1 MASGAGYGELLRT
14 PGAAAFSGA
23 ALLGRMPIA
32 MLGIGSVLLVQD
44 RRGSYALA
52 GAVAA
57 AYALGLAAFNPLVS
71 RQVDSHGQGRV
82 LPLALVG
89 HAVGL
94 VALLLLVGTSVPGPL
109 LLLPAVVA
117 GGLLPPLG
125 SCVRARWGA
134 LLTARGRE
142 LEAPAAFAL
151 ESVADEIV
159 FVLGPLLIVLAALVD
174 PVLGLLLSLTLG
186 TTGTLLL
193 AAQRGT
199 EPPTHAVHDRR
210 QGSPLRLPGVG
221 VLAVT
226 MIFVGVVFG
235 SVEVGMVAFAGER
248 GNEGA
253 AGPLLALVALGS
265 ALAGLAYGAHTWSTP
280 LARRYVLS
288 LLGLA
293 VGVVPLLLAPSLLW
307 IAPAGLLAG
316 IAISPSLIGSFS
328 LVDTLVP
335 LRARTEGFTVLNSGL
350 GVGVAVGSAVTG
362 AVADATGGRAGFAVG
377 AVGALVALSVA
388 QTGRRRFGG

>member
-1 MASGAGYGELLRT
+1 MSGGGYGALLRT

-32 MLGIGSVLLVQD
+32 MLGIGSVLLVED

-57 AYALGLAAFNPLVS
+57 AYALGLAALNPVVS
-71 RQVDSHGQGRV
+71 RQVDSHGQRRV

-94 VALLLLVGTSVPGPL
+94 STLLLLVGTEVPGPVL
-109 LLLPAVVA
+109 LAPAAVA

-125 SCVRARWGA
+125 SCVRARWGV

-142 LEAPAAFAL
+142 LEAPRAFAL

-159 FVLGPLLIVLAALVD
+159 FVLGPLLVVLAALAD
-174 PVLGLLLSLTLG
+174 PVWGLVLALVLG

-199 EPPTHAVHDRR
+199 EPPAHAGHQAR
-210 QGSPLRLPGVG
+210 QGSALRRPGVA
-221 VLAVT
+221 VLTVT
-226 MIFVGVVFG
+226 LIFVGVVFG
-235 SVEVGMVAFAGER
+235 SVEVGMVAFAGDR
-248 GNEGA
+248 GSEGA

-265 ALAGLAYGAHTWSTP
+265 AVAGLAYGARTWRTP

-307 IAPAGLLAG
+307 VAPAGLLAG

-335 LRARTEGFTVLNSGL
+335 VQARTEGFTLLNSGL
-350 GVGVAVGSAVTG
+350 GVGVATGSAVTG

-377 AVGALVALSVA
+377 AVGAAVALSVA
-388 QTGRRRFGG
+388 QAGRRRFGG